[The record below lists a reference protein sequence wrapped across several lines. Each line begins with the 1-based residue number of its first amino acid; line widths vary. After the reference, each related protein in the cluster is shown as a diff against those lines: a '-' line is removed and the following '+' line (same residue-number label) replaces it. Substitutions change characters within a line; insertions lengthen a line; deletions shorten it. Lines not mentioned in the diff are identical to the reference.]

1 MAGNQPEDRRSSTV
15 EPAAAEMTADP
26 AADTGQGG
34 TQNTKDR
41 VQMLYPVT
49 EPHLPQIQQ
58 EELPDRY
65 VVKETEEDDEIV
77 CCLEAPNIV
86 VQVERGLTVNSANA
100 RKSPPGTIFL
110 DGAAQDAPFLD
121 TERHVYNLD
130 HHDGCVRS
138 FTLSTCEQ
146 AYILIRKGLHLRER
160 DWTVY
165 GNDPDLDTVLAIWVL
180 LNHRRINDEDPEIR
194 RKILPLLRLEGLID
208 VHGLEMQELACFSE
222 ELHQETSAKIS
233 ELLEKETA
241 LKKEGMW
248 AEISFA
254 EYTARALRKI
264 DQMVYSP
271 WHFDSFNVI
280 DEIARVEITG
290 KQIAVLCRSE
300 AGIYEVEKQLTAIH
314 GDRLGMIVL
323 QKDEQNYS
331 LRQVNLFLPFNL
343 GRVYAQLN
351 LIDPAATGGE
361 NRWGGSAEIGG
372 SPRASGTRLS
382 PSEIADSLQR
392 VFNKPSLVQLLSTAA
407 VSVITASIALLSGW
421 SVAEFW
427 QNRPDAFTGAFLAAC
442 LLLLLIFARQYPRI
456 YGLRLPIDR
465 DWLLLLPAAFI
476 GALLGG
482 SWIPQGLVGD
492 NALQLHALQL
502 ALLALGLPAAAEL
515 LFRGLVHGLW
525 TEDLRVQ
532 RSKGRWFVS
541 LPAISSALFYALAT
555 LIPFL
560 PRMDT
565 ISQTWPATFLPE
577 GLLLRGL
584 GLLGA
589 FLFGLACAMAR
600 ERSESVLVPLLF
612 HWFCMATFLAYW
624 ML

>member
-1 MAGNQPEDRRSSTV
+1 
-15 EPAAAEMTADP
+15 
-26 AADTGQGG
+26 
-34 TQNTKDR
+34 
-41 VQMLYPVT
+41 
-49 EPHLPQIQQ
+49 
-58 EELPDRY
+58 
-65 VVKETEEDDEIV
+65 
-77 CCLEAPNIV
+77 
-86 VQVERGLTVNSANA
+86 
-100 RKSPPGTIFL
+100 
-110 DGAAQDAPFLD
+110 
-121 TERHVYNLD
+121 
-130 HHDGCVRS
+130 
-138 FTLSTCEQ
+138 
-146 AYILIRKGLHLRER
+146 ILIRKGLHLRER

-194 RKILPLLRLEGLID
+194 HKILPLLRLEGLID

-222 ELHQETSAKIS
+222 ELYQETSAKLS
-233 ELLEKETA
+233 ELLEEETD

-254 EYTARALRKI
+254 EYTAGALRKI
-264 DQMVYSP
+264 DQMVFSP

-323 QKDEQNYS
+323 RKDEQVYT
-331 LRQVNLFLPFNL
+331 LRQVNLFLPVNL

-351 LIDPAATGGE
+351 LIDAAATGGE

-372 SPRASGTRLS
+372 SPRASGTKLS
-382 PSEIADSLQR
+382 PSEIADALQR
-392 VFNKPSLVQLLSTAA
+392 VFNKPTLVQLLSTAA

-427 QNRPDAFTGAFLAAC
+427 QNRPDVFTGAFLAAC

-456 YGLRLPIDR
+456 YGLRLPITR
-465 DWLLLLPAAFI
+465 DWLLLLPAALI

-482 SWIPQGLVGD
+482 SWIPEGLVGD
-492 NALQLHALQL
+492 NTLQTPALQL

-525 TEDLRVQ
+525 TEELRAQ

-541 LPAISSALFYALAT
+541 LPAISSALLYALAT
-555 LIPFL
+555 LIPFV

-565 ISQTWPATFLPE
+565 ISLTWPATFLPE
-577 GLLLRGL
+577 GFLLRGL
-584 GLLGA
+584 GVAGA

-600 ERSESVLVPLLF
+600 ERSESILVPVLF
-612 HWFCMATFLAYW
+612 HWFCMATFLAFW

>member
-1 MAGNQPEDRRSSTV
+1 MAGNQPEGRRSSTA
-15 EPAAAEMTADP
+15 EPAAPETAADP
-26 AADTGQGG
+26 PADQRQRSS
-34 TQNTKDR
+34 QNIMDT
-41 VQMLYPVT
+41 VQRLVPVT

-58 EELPDRY
+58 DELPDRY
-65 VVKETEEDDEIV
+65 VVKQAEDDEESV

-86 VQVERGLTVNSANA
+86 VHVERGLAVNSANA
-100 RKSPPGTIFL
+100 RKSSPGTIFL

-146 AYILIRKGLHLRER
+146 AFILIRKGLHLRER

-165 GNDPDLDTVLAIWVL
+165 ANDPDLDTVLAIWVL
-180 LNHRRINDEDPEIR
+180 LNHRRINDEDAEIR
-194 RKILPLLRLEGLID
+194 GKILPLLRLEGLID

-222 ELHQETSAKIS
+222 ELYQETSAMIS
-233 ELLEKETA
+233 ELLEEETE
-241 LKKEGMW
+241 LKKEGQW

-264 DQMVYSP
+264 DRMVYSP
-271 WHFDSFNVI
+271 GHFDSFNVI

-323 QKDEQNYS
+323 QKDQRTYS
-331 LRQVNLFLPFNL
+331 LRLVNLFLPVNL
-343 GRVYAQLN
+343 QRVYAQLN
-351 LIDPAATGGE
+351 LIDPAATGGD
-361 NRWGGSAEIGG
+361 NRWGGSSEIGG
-372 SPRASGTRLS
+372 SPRASGTQLS
-382 PSEIADSLQR
+382 PAEIADALLR
-392 VFNKPSLVQLLSTAA
+392 VFHKPSKMQLLSTTA
-407 VSVITASIALLSGW
+407 VSVITAAIALLSGW
-421 SVAEFW
+421 SLAEFW
-427 QNRPDAFTGAFLAAC
+427 QNRPDIFTAAFVIAC

-456 YGLRLPIDR
+456 YGLRLPTAR
-465 DWLLLLPAAFI
+465 DWLLLLPAAFV

-482 SWIPQGLVGD
+482 AWVSQGVVGD
-492 NALQLHALQL
+492 SAIQLHPIQL
-502 ALLALGLPAAAEL
+502 TLLVLGLPLGAEL

-532 RSKGRWFVS
+532 RSHGRWFVS
-541 LPAISSALFYALAT
+541 VPAIGSASLYALAT
-555 LIPFL
+555 LIPFV

-565 ISQTWPATFLPE
+565 ISLTWPATFLPE

-584 GLLGA
+584 GLVGA

-600 ERSESVLVPLLF
+600 ERSESVLIPLLF
-612 HWFCMATFLAYW
+612 HWFCTATFLAYW
-624 ML
+624 VL